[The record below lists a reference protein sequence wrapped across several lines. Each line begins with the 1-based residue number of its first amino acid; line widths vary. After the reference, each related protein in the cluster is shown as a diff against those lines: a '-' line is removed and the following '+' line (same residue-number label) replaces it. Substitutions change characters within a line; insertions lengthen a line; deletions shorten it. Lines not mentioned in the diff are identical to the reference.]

1 MPTDLQEIHDFF
13 SWKGLKIY
21 QADDVLKVGTDAIL
35 LGSWIQHIIPFATT
49 VLDAGTGTG
58 ILAMIAACYFP
69 EASVHAVDIDEKAI
83 ALANFNVAQAGLET
97 RIKVNKSDLLD
108 PNSFPDVGF
117 DLIVCNPPFY
127 SNRVLPK
134 QEFNVRSKHSS
145 VPVGE
150 WTKQL
155 LARLQKN
162 GHLCLIIPAEESQTW
177 ISAANESG
185 YYNQHRTDVYSYES
199 DPLAKRSLLHFTA
212 QLLKPEFNRLVMFSE
227 DKNYTS
233 EYLHMSGIQ
242 PMQIRPR

>member
-1 MPTDLQEIHDFF
+1 MHRGLIESLDVF

-35 LGSWIQHIIPFATT
+35 LGSWIEHIIPFASS

-69 EASVHAVDIDEKAI
+69 EANVHAVDIDEKAI
-83 ALANFNVAQAGLET
+83 ALANLNVEQAGLET

-108 PNSFPDVGF
+108 PKSFPDVGF

-134 QEFNVRSKHSS
+134 QEFNARSKHSS

-150 WTKQL
+150 WTKHL
-155 LARLQKN
+155 LARLQRH
-162 GHLCLIIPAEESQTW
+162 GHLCLIVPAEESPTW
-177 ISAANESG
+177 ISAANDSG
-185 YYNQHRTDVYSYES
+185 YYNHHRTDVYSYGS
-199 DPLAKRSLLHFTA
+199 DPLAKRSLLHFTS

-227 DKNYTS
+227 DKKYTS
-233 EYLHMSGIQ
+233 EYLRMSGIQ
-242 PMQIRPR
+242 PTQIRPR